1 MTWRELFRGVGL
13 LVFVVGISACAGISV
28 HKAKQDDADG
38 IRVIPSTTYLF
49 VNGDTGTTQVV
60 QALDPSA
67 AYDIKGWQFLA
78 KNDFTTKFAD
88 GGGLTQVEGN
98 MDSTAALTF
107 FQSAFDKLTGLG
119 VDALKAAAGVG
130 AKTVST
136 ENLTG
141 TFGLATGIYKFTY
154 EGGLQRLSP

>member
-1 MTWRELFRGVGL
+1 MTISEYYYRAGVL
-13 LVFVVGISACAGISV
+13 LALLSISACAGVSV
-28 HKAKQDDADG
+28 HKARPDKVDG
-38 IRVIPSTTYLF
+38 VRVIPSTTYLF
-49 VNGDTGTTQVV
+49 VNEQTGTTQVV

-67 AYDIKGWQFLA
+67 AYDIKGWQFMA
-78 KNDFTTKFAD
+78 KHDFTTKFAD
-88 GGGLTQVEGN
+88 GGGLQSMEAN
-98 MDSTAALTF
+98 MDATAGLTF

-141 TFGLATGIYKFTY
+141 TFGLSTGIYKFSY
-154 EGGLQRLSP
+154 GGGLERVGP